1 MSDGG
6 KLLTLAQAAELSACS
21 TKTLRRA
28 IDAGKLTACRLG
40 QGAKSDRIH
49 PVDLDAWWAAS
60 RLEPMQFPSFPYAQA
75 ALDVLLVDASPH
87 WPQRG
92 LRRTKPCIQNRG
104 GTFPPAWGRR
114 AALSWL
120 GIPISA
126 RGAFSEWL
134 K

>member
-6 KLLTLAQAAELSACS
+6 KLLTLTQAAELSACS

-60 RLEPMQFPSFPYAQA
+60 RLEPVQFPSFPYARMSEPSDTA
-75 ALDVLLVDASPH
+75 DDRLSRLLSPARRKKKATA
-87 WPQRG
+87 QR
-92 LRRTKPCIQNRG
+92 KP
-104 GTFPPAWGRR
+104 TT
-114 AALSWL
+114 
-120 GIPISA
+120 
-126 RGAFSEWL
+126 
-134 K
+134 

>member
-28 IDAGKLTACRLG
+28 IDAGKLTAYRLG

-60 RLEPMQFPSFPYAQA
+60 RLEPVHFPSLPYAHPPVPLDTVDERLDRLLGPSKGKKKPA
-75 ALDVLLVDASPH
+75 AK
-87 WPQRG
+87 R
-92 LRRTKPCIQNRG
+92 KPA
-104 GTFPPAWGRR
+104 T
-114 AALSWL
+114 
-120 GIPISA
+120 
-126 RGAFSEWL
+126 
-134 K
+134 